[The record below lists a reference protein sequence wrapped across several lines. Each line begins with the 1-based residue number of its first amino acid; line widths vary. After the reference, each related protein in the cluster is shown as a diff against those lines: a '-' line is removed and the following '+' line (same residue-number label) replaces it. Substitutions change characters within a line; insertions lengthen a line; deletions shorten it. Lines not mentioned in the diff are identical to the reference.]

1 MTDGSHLLLQLLV
14 ILVAARVCGALAR
27 RIGQPSVVGEMVA
40 GLALGPS
47 LLGLLAPD
55 VFGAI
60 FPGRADGAL
69 SHLSLIGLVLF
80 MLAVGAQFDPG
91 HVSGKARAAVGITI
105 ASMGLPMI
113 GGVLLAVPLH
123 ESLAP
128 PGAAMLPFALFL
140 GASMAVTAFP
150 VLARILTERGLL
162 HTRVGT
168 MAIASAAV
176 DDVAA
181 WCLLAL
187 VAAIARGEGW
197 GPAAIAAA
205 QTIAFAAVMLTAGRR
220 LLAIALARARERGTI
235 ATPELGL
242 IAIVAVASAWL
253 TEQIGVHALFGAF
266 IAGAAL
272 PRDEAFRDALSAS
285 LSGLTAVL
293 LPVYFA
299 YTGLRA
305 EVSLLSGGA
314 MWMTMGLVLLVAVL
328 GKFAGSALAAR
339 AGGLGW
345 REALSI
351 GALLNTRG
359 LMELV
364 IANVGLDLG
373 IISPALFT
381 MLVFMALLTTV
392 AATPALALIARA
404 GRPRAARPA
413 GELVR

>member
-1 MTDGSHLLLQLLV
+1 MTDGSRLLLQLVL

-27 RIGQPSVVGEMVA
+27 RIGQPPVVGEMVA

-55 VFGAI
+55 VFAAI

-91 HVSGKARAAVGITI
+91 HVSGKASAAVGITV

-113 GGVLLAVPLH
+113 GGVLLAVPLY

-128 PGAAMLPFALFL
+128 PGAARLPFALFL

-150 VLARILTERGLL
+150 VLARILTEQGLL
-162 HTRVGT
+162 QTRVGAI
-168 MAIASAAV
+168 AIASAAV

-187 VAAIARGEGW
+187 VAAIARGQGW
-197 GPAAIAAA
+197 VPAAIAAA
-205 QTIAFAAVMLTAGRR
+205 QTLAFAAVMLTVGRR
-220 LLAIALARARERGTI
+220 LLAIALAGARARGTI

-253 TEQIGVHALFGAF
+253 TELIGVHALFGAF

-272 PRDEAFRDALSAS
+272 PRDEVFRNALSAS

-381 MLVFMALLTTV
+381 MLVFMALVTTF

-404 GRPRAARPA
+404 GRPRAGAPA